1 MNILLINHYAGSPE
15 MGMEFRPYYLAREW
29 VKIGYHVRIVAGD
42 YSHLRVKNRKINKDF
57 QKETID
63 GIDYYWLKTGDY
75 KGNGARRAFTMFR
88 FVGKLW
94 LNAGKIAME
103 WKPDVVIASST
114 YPLDTYAA
122 QKIAKKAG
130 AKLIHEVHD
139 MWPATL
145 YEVGGMSR
153 KNPFVVLM
161 QKAED
166 SAYRYSDKVVSLL
179 PFAKEYMVNHGMRP
193 DKFMYISN
201 GIVEAEWSNAEKLPE
216 KHKNFLAE
224 KRAEGK
230 FIVGYFGG
238 HAISNAL
245 DTLLDAAKQIEDSS
259 VVFVLVGNG
268 VEKERLCLRKQEEK
282 IDNLF
287 FLPPVPK
294 KSVPEL
300 LKFFDCIY
308 IGAKDS
314 PLYRFGICMN
324 KIFDSMMGEKP
335 IICAITTPESPI
347 EQYKCGIA
355 INSGDERRIAQS
367 VLEIK
372 GMSIEVRN
380 SIGRNGREAALKKF
394 TYKKLA
400 ADFAALF

>member
-1 MNILLINHYAGSPE
+1 

-29 VKIGYHVRIVAGD
+29 VKMGYHVRIVAGD
-42 YSHLRVKNRKINKDF
+42 YSHLRMKNRKINKDF

-114 YPLDTYAA
+114 YPLDSYAA
-122 QKIAKKAG
+122 QKIAKKAE

-166 SAYRYSDKVVSLL
+166 SAYRHSDKVVSLL
-179 PFAKEYMVNHGMRP
+179 PLAKEYMVLHGMAP
-193 DKFMYISN
+193 GKFIYIPN
-201 GIVEAEWSNAEKLPE
+201 GVSEEEWVETESLPE
-216 KHKNFLAE
+216 LHKNVLEQMKKE
-224 KRAEGK
+224 KK

-238 HAISNAL
+238 HAMSNAL
-245 DTLLDAAKQIEDSS
+245 DTLLDVAKAMSDLSCA
-259 VVFVLVGNG
+259 FVLVGNG
-268 VEKERLCLRKQEEK
+268 VEKERLIKRKEQENIK
-282 IDNLF
+282 NLI
-287 FLPPVPK
+287 FLPSVPK
-294 KSVPEL
+294 KAVPSL
-300 LKFFDCIY
+300 IRFFDCSY
-308 IGAKDS
+308 IGGKDS
-314 PLYRFGICMN
+314 SLYRFGICMN
-324 KIFDSMMGEKP
+324 KMFDSMMGRTP
-335 IICAITTPESPI
+335 IVCAITTPETPVDK
-347 EQYKCGIA
+347 YKCGYLVNSKNIKEIA
-355 INSGDERRIAQS
+355 KVIQD
-367 VLEIK
+367 IK
-372 GMSIEVRN
+372 HLDTKSRMLMGE
-380 SIGRNGREAALKKF
+380 NGREAVLQNF

-400 ADFAALF
+400 IKFAVIFEEN

>member
-1 MNILLINHYAGSPE
+1 

-29 VKIGYHVRIVAGD
+29 VKMGYHVRIVAGD
-42 YSHLRVKNRKINKDF
+42 YSHLRMKNRKINKDF

-122 QKIAKKAG
+122 QKITKKAG

-268 VEKERLCLRKQEEK
+268 VEKERLCSRKQEEK

-380 SIGRNGREAALKKF
+380 SMGRNGREAALKKF

>member
-1 MNILLINHYAGSPE
+1 

-29 VKIGYHVRIVAGD
+29 VKMGHHVRIVAGD

-63 GIDYYWLKTGDY
+63 GIDYFWLKTGDY
-75 KGNGARRAFTMFR
+75 KGNGTRRAFTMFR

-94 LNAGKIAME
+94 LNAGKIATE

-161 QKAED
+161 QRAEN

-179 PFAKEYMVNHGMRP
+179 PFAKEYMVKHGMRP
-193 DKFMYISN
+193 NKFIHISN
-201 GIVEAEWSNAEKLPE
+201 GIIEEEWSSAEELPE
-216 KHKNFLAE
+216 KQKKFLAE

-259 VVFVLVGNG
+259 VIFVLVGNG
-268 VEKERLCLRKQEEK
+268 AEKERLCLRKQEEK

-287 FLPPVPK
+287 FLPAVPK

-300 LKFFDCIY
+300 VKFFDCIY

-324 KIFDSMMGEKP
+324 KIFDSMMAERP
-335 IICAITTPESPI
+335 IICAITTPGSPI

-355 INSGDERRIAQS
+355 IDSGDEKRIAQA

-372 GMSIEVRN
+372 GMSGEFRK

-394 TYKKLA
+394 IYKKLA